1 LVGNLITDMSLEVQ
15 VGVAKVNKWSVQESG
30 DTFEMV
36 ERPHGG
42 LSFVLVD
49 GQSHGVGAK
58 RISNLVARKAISLL
72 GEGIRD
78 GASARAVHDYLYTL
92 RQGKVSATLNFISVD
107 LVSRTVVVTRNSH
120 CPVLIH
126 ANGELRAWD
135 EPSEAIGIRFR
146 TRPAICEVPLSSN
159 LTVTAFTDGLL
170 IAGERTG
177 RKLDYVALIKEYS
190 SELLPA
196 QTIANQLLANA
207 IERDGGRPSDDIS
220 ILVVATRET
229 VDGDLTRRMSV
240 SFPVPF

>member
-1 LVGNLITDMSLEVQ
+1 MPLEVQ

-49 GQSHGVGAK
+49 GQSHGIGAK

-78 GASARAVHDYLYTL
+78 GAAARAAHDYLYTL
-92 RQGKVSATLNFISVD
+92 RQGKVSATLNIISVD
-107 LVSRTVVVTRNSH
+107 LVTRTVVATRNSH
-120 CPVLIH
+120 CPVLIN
-126 ANGELRAWD
+126 ANGEMQMFD

-146 TRPAICEVPLSSN
+146 TKPTICEVPITPN
-159 LTVTAFTDGLL
+159 LTVVAFTDGLL

-177 RKLDYVALIKEYS
+177 QKLDYIALINEYCQS
-190 SELLPA
+190 VLPA
-196 QTIANQLLANA
+196 QVIADKLLATA
-207 IERDGGRPSDDIS
+207 IEREANRPSDDIS
-220 ILVVATRET
+220 LLVVATRET
-229 VDGDLTRRMSV
+229 AEGDLTRRMSV
-240 SFPVPF
+240 SFPVP